1 MLNAIV
7 FNDEITLYWDRAEK
21 YVKSDKYKV
30 EINGEVYFAEKTH
43 YELYD
48 LESEKEFLVKVT
60 LIGADGK
67 EKEEIG
73 NESYKTTKTKN
84 KIDVTKAPYNAVGD
98 GKTFNREALQ
108 KAFDDCTENDYI
120 YIPKGIYLTGG
131 LRLHSNSELY
141 VEKGAVLQGTADHK
155 DYLPKIWSRFE
166 GTELECYQS
175 LINMGNLDRNGGYN
189 CKNVIIRG
197 GGTIKGGGDP
207 LRRDIIAK
215 ELVLLKDYMESLG
228 EKLKECETPVTI
240 PGRARGRLVN
250 MSNCQNVVLS
260 NIDFYEGP
268 AWNIH
273 FIYSDNIVTNRCSI
287 TSKGISN
294 GDGWDP
300 DSSTNCT
307 IFDSVFNTGDDCV
320 AIKSGKNPEG
330 NIVNKPSKNIK
341 IFDNKALCGHA
352 IAVGS
357 EMSGGVDGVYIW
369 DCDIANTILGVE
381 LKGAEKRGGYI
392 KNIFVYDTI
401 MPRVDVRSSV
411 GYNNDGEGA
420 PVPPYYEN
428 YYFENVTLTGI
439 SVSEHEPDKNIPA
452 ISIIG
457 MDKEGHEVKNVTI
470 KNCTVLPYQDKSLQH
485 SFVFRNVKNLSVI
498 NTDIK

>member
-7 FNDEITLYWDRAEK
+7 FNDEITLFWDRASSYIK
-21 YVKSDKYKV
+21 GDKYRV
-30 EINGEVYFAEKTH
+30 EINGETFYAEKTH
-43 YELYD
+43 YELYN

-60 LIGADGK
+60 LIGADGN

-73 NESYKTTKTKN
+73 QKSYKTTKTKN
-84 KIDVTKAPYNAVGD
+84 KIDVTKPPYNAVGD
-98 GKTFNREALQ
+98 GKTYNREALQ

-120 YIPKGIYLTGG
+120 YIPKGVYITGG

-141 VEKGAVLQGTADHK
+141 VEKGATIQGTADHK

-189 CKNVIIRG
+189 CQNVIIRG

-228 EKLKECETPVTI
+228 EKLNECETPVTI

-250 MSNCQNVVLS
+250 MSNCQNIVLS

-273 FIYSDNIVTNRCSI
+273 FIYSDNIITNRCSI

-294 GDGWDP
+294 GDGWNP

-307 IFDSVFNTGDDCV
+307 VFDCVFDTGDDCIAV
-320 AIKSGKNPEG
+320 KSGKNPEG
-330 NIVNKPSKNIK
+330 NVINRPTKNIR
-341 IFDNKALCGHA
+341 IFDIKVLCGHA
-352 IAVGS
+352 VALGS
-357 EMSGGVDGVYIW
+357 EMSGGIDGVYIW
-369 DCDIANTILGVE
+369 DSDITKIELGIRIKVT
-381 LKGAEKRGGYI
+381 KKRGGYV
-392 KNIFVYDTI
+392 KNLFVYD
-401 MPRVDVRSSV
+401 SV
-411 GYNNDGEGA
+411 LGCVVITSKYGCNDDGEGA
-420 PVPPYYEN
+420 KERPYLEN
-428 YYFENVTLTGI
+428 FYFENVTLTGTAQREKGEPY
-439 SVSEHEPDKNIPA
+439 SVPCLSFDGIDE
-452 ISIIG
+452 
-457 MDKEGHEVKNVTI
+457 EGHHVKNVTI
-470 KNCTVLPYQDKSLQH
+470 KNSVLKRNLNNEPAKVYFERVDDLVMQ
-485 SFVFRNVKNLSVI
+485 NVKFE
-498 NTDIK
+498 